1 MKNIEDQKS
10 FSDEMSQVEGVRAV
24 NYSEGTVSAMTSFGR
39 LVGYASVAII
49 VVLLAVGIFLISN
62 TVMIG
67 ISVRKKE
74 IKVMKLIGA
83 SNIFVR
89 APFIIEGIV
98 IGLVGATIPLVLIKV
113 LYEKVVEFVMQQF
126 SALSSIIVFLPQ
138 STIFAVLVPMGL
150 GIGAGIGFV
159 GSILS
164 IRKHLKV

>member
-1 MKNIEDQKS
+1 
-10 FSDEMSQVEGVRAV
+10 
-24 NYSEGTVSAMTSFGR
+24 
-39 LVGYASVAII
+39 
-49 VVLLAVGIFLISN
+49 
-62 TVMIG
+62 MIG

-113 LYEKVVEFVMQQF
+113 LYEKVVAFVMQQF

>member
-10 FSDEMSQVEGVRAV
+10 FSDEMSQVEGVRTV

-74 IKVMKLIGA
+74 INWCFKYFCKSAIYHRRYSYRFSR
-83 SNIFVR
+83 SNN
-89 APFIIEGIV
+89 
-98 IGLVGATIPLVLIKV
+98 
-113 LYEKVVEFVMQQF
+113 
-126 SALSSIIVFLPQ
+126 SI
-138 STIFAVLVPMGL
+138 STY
-150 GIGAGIGFV
+150 
-159 GSILS
+159 
-164 IRKHLKV
+164 

>member
-1 MKNIEDQKS
+1 
-10 FSDEMSQVEGVRAV
+10 MSNRVTASALTGVNALIA
-24 NYSEGTVSAMTSFGR
+24 YVSIGII
-39 LVGYASVAII
+39 AI
-49 VVLLAVGIFLISN
+49 LLAVSVFLISN
-62 TVMIG
+62 TVTIG